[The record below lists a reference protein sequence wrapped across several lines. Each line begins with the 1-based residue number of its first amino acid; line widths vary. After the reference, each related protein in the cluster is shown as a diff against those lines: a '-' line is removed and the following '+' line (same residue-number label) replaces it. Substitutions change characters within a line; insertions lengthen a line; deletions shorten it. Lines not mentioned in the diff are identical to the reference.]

1 MASSLFP
8 NKPMQNMSNLKN
20 MMGTVK
26 SAGNPT
32 MMMQQMLGN
41 NPNYQKAMELI
52 KQHGGN
58 AQSAFYALAQQM
70 GVNPNDILNQ
80 LK

>member
-20 MMGTVK
+20 MMGMAK
-26 SAGNPT
+26 SVGNPA
-32 MMMQQMLGN
+32 MMMQQMMGN

-58 AQSAFYALAQQM
+58 ARSAFYALAQQM
-70 GVNPNDILNQ
+70 GVDPNTVLNS

>member
-20 MMGTVK
+20 MMGMAK
-26 SAGNPT
+26 SAGNPA
-32 MMMQQMLGN
+32 MMMQQMMGN

-70 GVNPNDILNQ
+70 GVDPNTVLNS